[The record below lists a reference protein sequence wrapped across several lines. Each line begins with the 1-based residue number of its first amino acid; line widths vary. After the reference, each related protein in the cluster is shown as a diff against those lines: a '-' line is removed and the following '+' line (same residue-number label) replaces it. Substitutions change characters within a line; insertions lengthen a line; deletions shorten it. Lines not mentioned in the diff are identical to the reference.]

1 MSKNL
6 NRRIHPIAEAYGLSP
21 KKLHKHSRILAI
33 KPYSPR
39 NEEASV
45 LSDRGFNYYV
55 CMERKLIVYDV
66 ETHSS
71 ICTRSDKLVK
81 LGSCSDFKSIVH
93 DKTTHSLV

>member
-39 NEEASV
+39 KTKKMETK
-45 LSDRGFNYYV
+45 V
-55 CMERKLIVYDV
+55 CKKCGRELPLDKF
-66 ETHSS
+66 SKG
-71 ICTRSDKLVK
+71 SDKDGLQ
-81 LGSCSDFKSIVH
+81 
-93 DKTTHSLV
+93 KTCKDCVSVYMRDYAQRKKQQV

>member
-39 NEEASV
+39 
-45 LSDRGFNYYV
+45 
-55 CMERKLIVYDV
+55 
-66 ETHSS
+66 
-71 ICTRSDKLVK
+71 
-81 LGSCSDFKSIVH
+81 
-93 DKTTHSLV
+93 KTNQNGNNL

>member
-55 CMERKLIVYDV
+55 CMERKCNYRGKESFVSLTYNALASDDAAQVSVSLI
-66 ETHSS
+66 
-71 ICTRSDKLVK
+71 
-81 LGSCSDFKSIVH
+81 
-93 DKTTHSLV
+93 SLK